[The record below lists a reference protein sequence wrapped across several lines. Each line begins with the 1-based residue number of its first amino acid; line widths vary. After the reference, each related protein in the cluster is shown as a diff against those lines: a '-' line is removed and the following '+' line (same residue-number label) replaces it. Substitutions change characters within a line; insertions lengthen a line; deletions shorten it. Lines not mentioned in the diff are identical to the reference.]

1 MSYEGYVQKL
11 CQAGHYSTVDAHSD
25 DTDSECS
32 VCGKPFVW
40 TNEVDDTNCDAVGYI
55 PMELLLVKKGNTIIE
70 KSVVDGQTVINTK
83 SYIPEYRIP
92 SEAETMALRT
102 ITLSETNGEVKITI
116 NAYNKAEA
124 DNKID
129 ALIDAINNTN
139 LSGFIDDETILSTL
153 ESGGCQIR

>member
-11 CQAGHYSTVDAHSD
+11 CQAGHYSTIDAHSD

-55 PMELLLVKKGNTIIE
+55 PMELLLVKKGHTVTE
-70 KSVVDGQTVINTK
+70 KSIVDGQAVINTK
-83 SYIPEYRIP
+83 KYISEYRIP

-102 ITLSETNGEVKITI
+102 IDLSGTNGEVKITI